1 MNYMSSTFSFIRNK
15 YLIAS
20 VAFIIWMLF
29 FDPKDWA
36 LMYDRQNKLT
46 DLNKSEQHLDNQ
58 IKETRL
64 ELDLLKTS
72 AQTIER
78 YAREKYYMK
87 KENEDLFIV
96 NSEGKK

>member
-46 DLNKSEQHLDNQ
+46 DLNTSEQHLDNQ

>member
-15 YLIAS
+15 YVIAS
-20 VAFIIWMLF
+20 VAFIVWMLF

>member
-1 MNYMSSTFSFIRNK
+1 MKYISNTFSFIRNK
-15 YLIAS
+15 YVIAS
-20 VAFIIWMLF
+20 IAFIIWMLF

-36 LMYDRQNKLT
+36 LIHSRQNKLS
-46 DLNKSEQHLDNQ
+46 DLQKSEQHLDNQ

-64 ELDLLKTS
+64 ELDLLKTN

-96 NSEGKK
+96 IPEEKK

>member
-1 MNYMSSTFSFIRNK
+1 M
-15 YLIAS
+15 IAS
-20 VAFIIWMLF
+20 VAFIVWMLF